1 MLLYKFREFNANNLT
16 ALANKQLW
24 FSNQSDF
31 NDPFEGAHIKD
42 NLVPQDILDVFV
54 CQSKEEIGQK
64 KYTEMLTEMGLKEGE
79 FTNAQLFQKIA
90 EHDLQILI
98 DVIHNSKIVCLSLSE
113 PGNDPIYNNLM
124 WSHYADGLRGF
135 CLVFDNDLLQQDIY
149 SSSNKVM
156 RPIKIQYQNTPNTL
170 NLVDFIKSESVLGS
184 EGSDNFV
191 QAVTE
196 TIATKSTEWDYENEL
211 RIMSLDKSNF
221 HHYASETLKEVVI
234 GEKMPSTQRKLLI
247 DTLKATYPDV
257 IIKEAKLQTESYSLE
272 IVTL

>member
-31 NDPFEGAHIKD
+31 NDPFEGAHIK
-42 NLVPQDILDVFV
+42 NNSVPQEILDVFV
-54 CQSKEEIGQK
+54 CKSKEAIGQE
-64 KYTEMLTEMGLKEGE
+64 KYTEMLTKMGLTEGE
-79 FTNAQLFQKIA
+79 FTNEQLFQKIS
-90 EHDLQILI
+90 EHDLQNLI

-113 PGNDPIYNNLM
+113 ADKDPIYNNLM

-135 CLVFDNDLLQQDIY
+135 CLVFGNDLLQQDIY
-149 SSSNKVM
+149 SSSNKIM

-170 NLVDFIKSESVLGS
+170 NLLDFIKSESILGS
-184 EGSDNFV
+184 EGDDDFV
-191 QAVTE
+191 QKVTE

-211 RIMSLDKSNF
+211 RIMTLDKRNF
-221 HHYASETLKEVVI
+221 HHYSSETLKEVVF

-257 IIKEAKLQTESYSLE
+257 IIKEARLKVESYSLE